1 MKNTLSFHVTA
12 QASTSGNGGSDSDG
26 GSSNDKSNW
35 ISGFEMNTNKKAT
48 GQYTTQK
55 VPSLLPPFY
64 KYETNP
70 ILQDYKECQAIT
82 EKATACDKNQE
93 GWV

>member
-1 MKNTLSFHVTA
+1 
-12 QASTSGNGGSDSDG
+12 
-26 GSSNDKSNW
+26 
-35 ISGFEMNTNKKAT
+35 MNTNKKAT